1 MDSAFGA
8 LSFRC
13 GFFLLRSRCGAGEPG
28 DRATTEQRL
37 LWGSTAAEDCRT
49 PRRFAPPNSTAMRQ
63 PLDCASPLALSH
75 PQSSPLPCRLE
86 IVRHMELVDF
96 EAVDRLHHGRRGGA
110 LEPPR

>member
-1 MDSAFGA
+1 MWIFPTPKP
-8 LSFRC
+8 
-13 GFFLLRSRCGAGEPG
+13 LRRGRAWRPS
-28 DRATTEQRL
+28 DRRAKVVTANRS
-37 LWGSTAAEDCRT
+37 WGSTAAEDCRT

-63 PLDCASPLALSH
+63 LLDCASPLALFH
-75 PQSSPLPCRLE
+75 PHPSPLPCRLE